1 MWRHVKKMWLN
12 VWRIQ
17 KKALSLLPTNQI
29 THHMDKV
36 TIKMERVGLT
46 MEADREEVAVAL
58 KTWRLRVGKTQQ
70 EVADEWQMSRYT
82 ILRAERG
89 KPISWMM
96 AYRIF
101 ANLARELEKEG
112 KA

>member
-1 MWRHVKKMWLN
+1 MLLKVCEFPEK
-12 VWRIQ
+12 V
-17 KKALSLLPTNQI
+17 LSLRRLTKQNRNME
-29 THHMDKV
+29 TV
-36 TIKMERVGLT
+36 EIKMERVGLK

-101 ANLARELEKEG
+101 ACLAKELEKEG
-112 KA
+112 KQ

>member
-1 MWRHVKKMWLN
+1 MWLGLQKMWLN
-12 VWRIQ
+12 VWRFG
-17 KKALSLLPTNQI
+17 KKGLTLWPNHQTQWI
-29 THHMDKV
+29 MEQV
-36 TIKMERVGLT
+36 TIKMERVGLK

-89 KPISWMM
+89 KSISWMM

-101 ANLARELEKEG
+101 ANLAKELEKEG
-112 KA
+112 R